1 MPSGTEPLTTGPL
14 TLITAVPTGPLI
26 PRADCA
32 DCAVPTGPL
41 SLPLITVPLSLI
53 MPTGP
58 LITVPLITPTGPLI
72 TVHCAAPTRPLVAC
86 ADCADCAVSTGP
98 LSQSTIMSSPL

>member
-58 LITVPLITPTGPLI
+58 LLNV
-72 TVHCAAPTRPLVAC
+72 
-86 ADCADCAVSTGP
+86 
-98 LSQSTIMSSPL
+98 